1 MPANI
6 YLFKVNN
13 RKARKRCEIYSKLII
28 KTTER
33 SVSSASFVDFEQVN
47 VSLDESNAKL
57 GINEVVTKYRG
68 KVKRFCQML
77 C

>member
-6 YLFKVNN
+6 YLFKVNI

-33 SVSSASFVDFEQVN
+33 RVSSASFVDFEQVN
-47 VSLDESNAKL
+47 NS
-57 GINEVVTKYRG
+57 
-68 KVKRFCQML
+68 
-77 C
+77 